1 MPRSELFTRLSNL
14 ETELNSAE
22 PNRRRIMA
30 ASNQLIE
37 TNNSIELDPNQQQI
51 INRQIRRASNFVN
64 QGNGGNRS
72 SSSSVSTSGRRSSDN
87 ESINSE
93 ELSRLERSAKDFITG
108 MGFPRNYYEI
118 AQHPVITRDLLNDD
132 LATAYWIL
140 NKSINP
146 LTGQRIRENG
156 PKYREYREKSRAFID
171 DIDEFHME
179 VTPLEDEEDAEQILA
194 DDNLPREP
202 FYLTTEQRRNLNEEQ
217 LCAYRTIYPYY
228 SANTGRPIKIG
239 CPRYIDLK
247 YLCQSEERINQSR
260 YKRNNGSGSRASSA
274 SRTRRVNLTREMR
287 NTLLNYFDSLNRRVG
302 YTKYPIDLDTYRTLS
317 PRQREF
323 IPLRLKYAYFLLFPT
338 INPEDGSVLRPGS
351 GPYNIYYAHS
361 SNVYEGIS
369 IELEIARELQR
380 REDEENQRRVE
391 LARRQHEENERI
403 SRIRAEK
410 MHVNPKPFIDK
421 RNLSSN
427 DTESKPHDPSKVNSV
442 CSTLFKEIG
451 EPFKK
456 YAELLQRYCSR
467 VTSAS
472 SCKNIRVI
480 LSMIQETYEEHYQ
493 NKLELFIRQG
503 HELEDIFT
511 HYLRATED
519 EKKVFFKRP
528 LKFVSEYSYET
539 ETGFSITLDGLP
551 GSGIGLLNQVFAA
564 MVEQIKN
571 LAMFIPSE
579 ENTGSEPRYFINP
592 DFVYENDN
600 KRRELYRFVGAFYS
614 FCVINNISI
623 DLSLSRAYLY
633 KMLSIKGVETG
644 ATQSRSTEFLSYLSR
659 FLSMGGVK
667 LNEDKLVTYFF
678 LDFPVEGKSFLY
690 YMRNP
695 SEIPDDFL
703 FNDDYKLVEDRKNK
717 AVTAQT
723 FKEYMRLKA
732 AHQQYSQLHPGAR
745 NTEDLLDAFIEG
757 FQFTNLNE
765 VLLSHDVNIYTLDTM
780 LSVYQ
785 LTPEVIEDFIRRISY
800 HPEDIANVTPHKY
813 LVTILRN
820 FGRDFPAEHNVEGE
834 TESEYKVRQAEEFKS
849 FFKKLIAFWSG
860 NTRID
865 QNENQRYMLT
875 TKEQPGLPTAA
886 MCFKRLRFHIEEI
899 SYENFYKKLVNA
911 VEYGWSDGTQLAGGA
926 APAPSVAKKPARRV
940 LAKKK

>member
-1 MPRSELFTRLSNL
+1 MSRSELFTRLSVL
-14 ETELNSAE
+14 ERELNSAE

-51 INRQIRRASNFVN
+51 INRQIRRASNFIS

-72 SSSSVSTSGRRSSDN
+72 SSSSGNTSSRRSSDN
-87 ESINSE
+87 ESINIE
-93 ELSRLERSAKDFITG
+93 ELSQLEQSAKDFIDG

-146 LTGQRIRENG
+146 LTGQRIRANG
-156 PKYREYREKSRAFID
+156 PKYREYMEKSRAFID

-179 VTPLEDEEDAEQILA
+179 VTPLEDEEEAEQILA
-194 DDNLPREP
+194 DNNLPREP

-274 SRTRRVNLTREMR
+274 SRTRRVNLTEEMR
-287 NTLLNYFDSLNRRVG
+287 NTLINYFESLNRRAG
-302 YTKYPIDLDTYRTLS
+302 YTQYPIDPDTYRTLS

-323 IPLRLKYAYFLLFPT
+323 LPIRLKCAYFLLFPT

-351 GPYNIYYAHS
+351 GPYNRYYAQS
-361 SNVYEGIS
+361 SNVYEEIS
-369 IELEIARELQR
+369 I
-380 REDEENQRRVE
+380 E

-403 SRIRAEK
+403 GAEK

-421 RNLSSN
+421 RDLSSN
-427 DTESKPHDPSKVNSV
+427 DTESKPHDSSKVNSV

-503 HELEDIFT
+503 HELEDIFA

-571 LAMFIPSE
+571 LGMFIPSE

-600 KRRELYRFVGAFYS
+600 KHRELYRFVGAFYS

-623 DLSLSRAYLY
+623 DFSLSRAYLY

-732 AHQQYSQLHPGAR
+732 QHQQYSQLHPGAR

-800 HPEDIANVTPHKY
+800 HPEDIANVMPHKY

-875 TKEQPGLPTAA
+875 TKEHPGLPTAA

-926 APAPSVAKKPARRV
+926 ALAPSVAKKPARRV
-940 LAKKK
+940 FAKKK